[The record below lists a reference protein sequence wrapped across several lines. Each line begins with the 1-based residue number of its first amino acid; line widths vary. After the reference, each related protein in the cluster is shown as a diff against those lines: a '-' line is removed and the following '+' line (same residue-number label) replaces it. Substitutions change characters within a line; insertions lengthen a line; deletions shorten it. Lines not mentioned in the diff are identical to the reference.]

1 MERRSTEID
10 QANQN
15 GSQVRKVGLPPPVK
29 RGEDMETEI
38 NIIDAD
44 KIGSATSPLNL
55 GRTVAVVPSSRIPR
69 AGDVVVVSALTDSA
83 TYNMLELPTGRLA
96 KINPG
101 DVLIGVLGRRRA
113 LKGFVGDVPAT
124 VNAGD
129 QLHLLNMGGVIGSCT
144 GHHSSLSDAIQ
155 VEVIGLASDEH
166 GRVLNIADAAL
177 PLRTSLGETAPLVII
192 AGTCMNSGKTYAA
205 TELIKQ
211 ATRAGLQVAAAK
223 LSGIACLRD
232 TLNMADHGATAIAS
246 FLDCGLPSTV
256 GATDLASVAKTIISR
271 LNESSP
277 DLIVIELG
285 DGLLGGYSVESVFA
299 DKELRGATAGLVFCA
314 TDYVGAWGGIQ
325 LLRQRGIEI
334 DAMAGSVTDS
344 QMGEDFIE
352 SEFGVPAANAR
363 RNGARLFKLLEPK
376 VAAFG
381 IRVSSSESVISQ
393 DDNLEKS
400 EVPVGGLR

>member
-1 MERRSTEID
+1 MEI
-10 QANQN
+10 A
-15 GSQVRKVGLPPPVK
+15 
-29 RGEDMETEI
+29 
-38 NIIDAD
+38 IIDAD

-55 GRTVAVVPSSRIPR
+55 SRTVSVLAGSDKPK
-69 AGDVVVVSALTDSA
+69 AGDVVVVRALTDSA

-124 VNAGD
+124 INAGD
-129 QLHLLNMGGVIGSCT
+129 KLHLLNMGGVIGKCT

-155 VEVIGLASDEH
+155 VEVIGVAGDTQGQVS
-166 GRVLNIADAAL
+166 NIAHAAL
-177 PLRTSLGETAPLVII
+177 PPRASLGETAPLVII

-211 ATRAGLQVAAAK
+211 ATRAGLRVAAAK

-232 TLNMADHGATAIAS
+232 TLNMADHGAIAIAS

-256 GATDLASVAKTIISR
+256 GVSNLAGVAKAIISR

-285 DGLLGGYSVESVFA
+285 DGLLGGYSVDSVLEDA
-299 DKELRGATAGLVFCA
+299 ELRDATGGFIFCA
-314 TDYVGAWGGIQ
+314 SDYVGAWGGIEI
-325 LLRQRGIEI
+325 LRRRGIEI
-334 DAMAGSVTDS
+334 DVIAGSVTDS
-344 QMGEDFIE
+344 QMGQDFIE
-352 SEFGVPAANAR
+352 REFGVPAANAR
-363 RNGARLFKLLEPK
+363 RNGARLFALIQSKVQKSKSNVQSPTSKVSIAPEERTLEP
-376 VAAFG
+376 
-381 IRVSSSESVISQ
+381 
-393 DDNLEKS
+393 
-400 EVPVGGLR
+400 VGS

>member
-1 MERRSTEID
+1 MATT
-10 QANQN
+10 
-15 GSQVRKVGLPPPVK
+15 V
-29 RGEDMETEI
+29 

-55 GRTVAVVPSSRIPR
+55 ARTAAVIPASISPR
-69 AGDVVVVSALTDSA
+69 AGDVVVVRALTDSA

-129 QLHLLNMGGVIGSCT
+129 RLHLLNMGGVIGSCT
-144 GHHSSLSDAIQ
+144 GHHSSLSEAIQ

-166 GRVLNIADAAL
+166 GRVRNIADVAL
-177 PLRTSLGETAPLVII
+177 PPRNSLGETAPLVII
-192 AGTCMNSGKTYAA
+192 SGTCMNSGKTYAA

-211 ATRAGLQVAAAK
+211 ATRAGLRVAAAK

-232 TLNMADHGATAIAS
+232 TLNMADHGAIAIAS

-256 GATDLASVAKTIISR
+256 GATNLASVAKTIIAR

-299 DKELRGATAGLVFCA
+299 DEELRGATAGLVFCA
-314 TDYVGAWGGIQ
+314 SDYVGAWGGIE
-325 LLRQRGIEI
+325 LLRRRGIEI
-334 DAMAGSVTDS
+334 DVIAGSVTDS
-344 QMGEDFIE
+344 QMGEDFVE
-352 SEFGVPAANAR
+352 KEFGVPAANAR
-363 RNGARLFKLLEPK
+363 RNGERLFELIRSKVQSLGLENQSNVQSPGSK
-376 VAAFG
+376 VC
-381 IRVSSSESVISQ
+381 V
-393 DDNLEKS
+393 
-400 EVPVGGLR
+400 

>member
-1 MERRSTEID
+1 MKTEI
-10 QANQN
+10 
-15 GSQVRKVGLPPPVK
+15 L
-29 RGEDMETEI
+29 
-38 NIIDAD
+38 IIDAD

-55 GRTVAVVPSSRIPR
+55 SRTVAVVAASAQPQ
-69 AGDVVVVSALTDSA
+69 AGDVIVVRALTDSA

-96 KINPG
+96 KVNPG

-113 LKGFVGDVPAT
+113 LKGFVGDVPAS

-155 VEVIGLASDEH
+155 VEVIGLASDEQ

-177 PLRTSLGETAPLVII
+177 PPRTALGETAPLLII

-211 ATRAGLQVAAAK
+211 ATRAGLRVAGAK

-232 TLNMADHGATAIAS
+232 TLNMADHGAIAIAS

-256 GATDLASVAKTIISR
+256 GATNLADVAKTIISR

-299 DKELRGATAGLVFCA
+299 DMELRDATAGLVFCA
-314 TDYVGAWGGIQ
+314 SDYVGAWGGIE

-334 DAMAGSVTDS
+334 DVIAGSVTDS
-344 QMGEDFIE
+344 QMGQDFIE
-352 SEFGVPAANAR
+352 KEFGVPAANAR
-363 RNGARLFKLLEPK
+363 RDGAQLFQLLRLKLEE
-376 VAAFG
+376 ARSTINA
-381 IRVSSSESVISQ
+381 
-393 DDNLEKS
+393 
-400 EVPVGGLR
+400 